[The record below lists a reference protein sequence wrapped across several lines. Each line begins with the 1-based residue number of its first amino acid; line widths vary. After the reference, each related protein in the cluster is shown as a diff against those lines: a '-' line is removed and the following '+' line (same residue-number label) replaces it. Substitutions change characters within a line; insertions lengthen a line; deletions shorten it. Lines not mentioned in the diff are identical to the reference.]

1 VLYLLHGI
9 GGTDEEWI
17 TSCRADI
24 VLDNA
29 LADGKIVPMVVVLP
43 NGEASITVERPG
55 PANRGGGGGRGARR
69 GDGAAAAADGGA
81 RRGDGA
87 APVDGGAQRGD
98 VAARGQGRRG
108 GGGGGVGGPGWGILF
123 ENDLKN
129 DIIPLIEAKYSVY
142 ADRDHRALAGLSMGG
157 GQTFNIGLANV
168 DTFAYVGA
176 FSAAPN
182 TGPEAELVKDPE
194 SLKKLKLLYISCGN
208 QDNLITNS
216 QRVQRLLK
224 EKGVPHIW
232 HVDGR
237 GHDGVHWANSLYHF
251 GSRIF
256 K

>member
-9 GGTDEEWI
+9 GGNDTEWI
-17 TSCRADI
+17 NESRADI
-24 VLDNA
+24 ILDNA
-29 LADGKIVPMVVVLP
+29 LADGKIVPMVVVFP
-43 NGEASITVERPG
+43 NGNSTIVVNDGNAPRGDGGARGGDGAPRGDGAGRGDG
-55 PANRGGGGGRGARR
+55 PAPGGVAGDGAGRGRGRGGRGGRGGGGF
-69 GDGAAAAADGGA
+69 DS
-81 RRGDGA
+81 
-87 APVDGGAQRGD
+87 
-98 VAARGQGRRG
+98 
-108 GGGGGVGGPGWGILF
+108 WGTPF

-129 DIIPLIEAKYSVY
+129 DIIPLIQANYSVY
-142 ADRDHRALAGLSMGG
+142 TDRDHRALAGLSMGG

-208 QDNLITNS
+208 RDGLITNS

-232 HVDGR
+232 HVDAT
-237 GHDGVHWANSLYHF
+237 GHDPVHWGNSLYHF